1 MIIRQPSLIEK
12 LQMAK
17 LTILALLSIL
27 SYVPQTMAQ
36 SPVLPNGTI
45 PFQLDTPS
53 LSLPSPLTLPPDST
67 SQLSPDSPVSEC
79 VPPSTESDR
88 IFIKAIEV
96 IGSTVLRLE
105 IQALIKPLE
114 NRELTFADLL
124 CLRSK
129 ITELYLNQGYSNSG
143 AFLPNNQDLSQG
155 TVQIQVVEGKLERID
170 IIGLQRLQSN
180 YVRSRLELAA
190 TTPLNQQRL
199 QEALELLQLD
209 PLFSQVN
216 AELTAGSSP
225 GQSILIVNL
234 QEAPAFHA
242 TLGVD
247 NYRPPSVGSTE
258 GTVSISHNNL
268 LGWGDYFYGEYNK
281 TEGLNFY
288 DLRYDVP
295 INAQDGTVGIR
306 YWNSTSGIIQEPFR
320 EFEIDSNNE
329 TLSFNIRQP
338 MLKTPQE
345 EVALG
350 LLLDLRREQ
359 TFLLGQPFS
368 FSIAADNGS
377 TNLTVLRFIQE
388 WVKRDP
394 SRVLAVRSQF
404 SFGLDLFD
412 ASINNLG
419 IDGQFFSWQGQF
431 QWVQQLS
438 PSILLLGRIDTQ
450 LTPDALLPLEQFS
463 LGGIDSVRGY
473 PQNQLLTD
481 NGIFA
486 SLEVR
491 IPLTTDPSVLQLTPF
506 MDAGTGWNNL
516 LPNPDPSTLVGIGMG
531 LRWFIGSGLSFRVDY
546 GVPLISISNQGNSL
560 QEQGFYFSLRYQPF

>member
-1 MIIRQPSLIEK
+1 
-12 LQMAK
+12 MAK

-27 SYVPQTMAQ
+27 SCLPQAMAQ

-45 PFQLDTPS
+45 PFQLDNPS
-53 LSLPSPLTLPPDST
+53 PSLPSPLTSPPDS
-67 SQLSPDSPVSEC
+67 SPQLSPASPVPEC
-79 VPPSTESDR
+79 VSPTAESDR
-88 IFIKAIEV
+88 FFVKNIQV
-96 IGSTVLRLE
+96 LGSTVLQTE
-105 IQALIKPLE
+105 IQALIEPLE
-114 NRELTFADLL
+114 NRELTFETLL

-143 AFLPNNQDLSQG
+143 AFLPNNQNLSSG
-155 TVQIQVVEGKLERID
+155 TIQIQVVEGKLERID

-216 AELTAGSSP
+216 AELTAGSTP

-234 QEAPAFHA
+234 QEAPAFHS

-258 GTVSISHNNL
+258 GTISLSHDNL
-268 LGWGDYFYGEYNK
+268 VGWGDRFYGEYDK
-281 TEGLNFY
+281 TEGLDFY
-288 DLRYDVP
+288 DIRYDVP

-338 MLKTPQE
+338 VLKTPQE
-345 EVALG
+345 EIALG

-377 TNLTVLRFIQE
+377 TNLTVLRFTQE
-388 WVKRDP
+388 WIERDP

-404 SFGLDLFD
+404 SFGVDLFD

-491 IPLTTDPSVLQLTPF
+491 IPLTADPSVLQLTPF
-506 MDAGTGWNNL
+506 IDAGTGWNNL
-516 LPNPDPSTLVGIGMG
+516 LPNPNPSTLVGIGMG
-531 LRWFIGSGLSFRVDY
+531 LRWFIGSGLSLRVDY

>member
-1 MIIRQPSLIEK
+1 
-12 LQMAK
+12 MAK

-27 SYVPQTMAQ
+27 SCIPQAMAQ

-45 PFQLDTPS
+45 PFQLDNPS
-53 LSLPSPLTLPPDST
+53 PSLPSPLTSPPDS
-67 SQLSPDSPVSEC
+67 SPQLSPASPVPEC
-79 VPPSTESDR
+79 VSPSTESER
-88 IFIKAIEV
+88 FFVKTIQV
-96 IGSTVLRLE
+96 LGSTVLQTE
-105 IQALIKPLE
+105 IQALIEPLE
-114 NRELTFADLL
+114 NRELTFEALL

-143 AFLPNNQDLSQG
+143 AFLPNNQNLSSG
-155 TVQIQVVEGKLERID
+155 TIQIQVVEGKLERID
-170 IIGLQRLQSN
+170 IIGLKRLQSN
-180 YVRSRLELAA
+180 YVRSRLKLAA

-216 AELTAGSSP
+216 AELTAGSTP

-234 QEAPAFHA
+234 QEAPAFHT

-247 NYRPPSVGSTE
+247 NYRPPSVGSIQ
-258 GTVSISHNNL
+258 GTISLSHDNL
-268 LGWGDYFYGEYNK
+268 VGWGDRFYGEYSK
-281 TEGLNFY
+281 TEGLDFY
-288 DLRYDVP
+288 DIRYDVP

-338 MLKTPQE
+338 VLKTPQE

-377 TNLTVLRFIQE
+377 TKLTVLRFIQE

-394 SRVLAVRSQF
+394 SRVLALRSQF

-438 PSILLLGRIDTQ
+438 PRILLLGRLDTQ

-491 IPLTTDPSVLQLTPF
+491 IPLTADPSVLQLTPF
-506 MDAGTGWNNL
+506 IAAGTGWNNL

-531 LRWFIGSGLSFRVDY
+531 LRWFIGSGLSLRVDY